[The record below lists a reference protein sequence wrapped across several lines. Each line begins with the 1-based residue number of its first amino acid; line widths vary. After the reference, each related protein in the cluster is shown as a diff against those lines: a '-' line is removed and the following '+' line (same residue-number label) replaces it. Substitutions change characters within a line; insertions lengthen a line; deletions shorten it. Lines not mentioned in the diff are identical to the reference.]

1 MKKLNQ
7 SSLVLQ
13 LLKILLLAVVSS
25 GLVQIACFRG
35 SERTEADKKAARL
48 EPSFETIKNLGLTQE
63 KAYDYLKIITS
74 VGGRLT
80 GSPEAEKA
88 VELAVRLMEEA
99 GADRVWTEPVRVR
112 RWVRGSQETALVRS
126 RKFSEQKLQ
135 IAALGNSPG
144 TSEAGLQAKVVEVQS
159 FEELVELKNL
169 VKDRIVFFNVPMDR
183 TLTDSFL
190 AYGRAAQFRV
200 RGASEA
206 ARYGARAVLVR
217 SMTFRVDDYP
227 HTGLITY
234 DETLPIIPAVA
245 LSTADAERL
254 HTWLQEDPELEI
266 FIKLDC
272 QFLGE
277 ITSANVIGELR
288 GQLKPEEV
296 ILVGGHLD
304 SWDLG
309 SGAHD
314 DAAGCAVAI
323 EVLRLIKEAGLKP
336 DRTVRA
342 VLFMDEEFGGTGGR
356 AYARHENRKKEKHLV
371 ALEQDR
377 GGFVPIGLAI
387 GGGQKMLK
395 KLRTIQPY
403 LQALG
408 IHWIKPGGG
417 GVDVAPLAEQG
428 VITGSLIPDSQKY
441 FDFHHS
447 ALDLPEAVHPRELE
461 LQAVVLAMVVYFLA
475 QKGV

>member
-288 GQLKPEEV
+288 GQLKPERSFWSEDTL
-296 ILVGGHLD
+296 I
-304 SWDLG
+304 
-309 SGAHD
+309 
-314 DAAGCAVAI
+314 AG
-323 EVLRLIKEAGLKP
+323 
-336 DRTVRA
+336 T
-342 VLFMDEEFGGTGGR
+342 
-356 AYARHENRKKEKHLV
+356 
-371 ALEQDR
+371 
-377 GGFVPIGLAI
+377 
-387 GGGQKMLK
+387 
-395 KLRTIQPY
+395 
-403 LQALG
+403 
-408 IHWIKPGGG
+408 
-417 GVDVAPLAEQG
+417 
-428 VITGSLIPDSQKY
+428 
-441 FDFHHS
+441 
-447 ALDLPEAVHPRELE
+447 
-461 LQAVVLAMVVYFLA
+461 
-475 QKGV
+475 